1 MNPTERICWLTIGL
15 VVFTALTAVNVYQQ
29 EAIEEIL
36 EAQSH
41 LILDYKNVTIELARV
56 QRDRADIKKLQ
67 YRMDIV
73 TAASRSGWDD
83 AHRLI
88 RSGALED

>member
-1 MNPTERICWLTIGL
+1 MNPTERTCWLTIGL
-15 VVFTALTAVNVYQQ
+15 VVFASLTAVNVYQQ
-29 EAIEEIL
+29 EVIEEIL
-36 EAQSH
+36 ETQSRI
-41 LILDYKNVTIELARV
+41 ILDYKNVTIELARAR
-56 QRDRADIKKLQ
+56 RDRAEIKRLQ
-67 YRMDIV
+67 YQMDIV